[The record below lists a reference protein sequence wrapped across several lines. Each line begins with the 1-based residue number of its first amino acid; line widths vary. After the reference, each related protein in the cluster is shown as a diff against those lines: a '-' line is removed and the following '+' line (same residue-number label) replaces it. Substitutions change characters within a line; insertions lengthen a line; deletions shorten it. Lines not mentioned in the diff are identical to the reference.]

1 LKIATLAFAAA
12 VLAVMNCANATIFTA
27 STEGVVKHGA
37 DRMGLFGNAG
47 ATLDALPF
55 YLAVSFDLDD
65 TARYDRDPLR
75 YTHASATVPFIVALT
90 VGAYNYAFK
99 VTDNAR
105 EAAYIQ
111 NAFSTNEGTSDGVM
125 TAVTGTDSAGRYV
138 HIDQSFTTYG
148 IRSNSLTQ
156 YLQTKTSEG
165 ITNTN
170 FQIGWGA
177 ASIAFYAYGPVI
189 FTVNGTPATLPAP
202 EPIPDPTPVPDP
214 HPVPVPE
221 PASAMLFG
229 AGLLG
234 FAVLRR
240 RRPWR

>member
-1 LKIATLAFAAA
+1 MKIASLALVAAAAFA
-12 VLAVMNCANATIFTA
+12 MTGPANATIFTA

-47 ATLDALPF
+47 AILDGLPF
-55 YLAVSFDLDD
+55 YLAVSFDLDE

-75 YTHASATVPFIVALT
+75 YTRAYATVPFIVALT
-90 VGAYNYAFK
+90 IGDFNYAFP
-99 VTDNAR
+99 VSDNPHD
-105 EAAYIQ
+105 AAIIN
-111 NAFSTNEGTSDGVM
+111 NAFSENSGTADSVITG
-125 TAVTGTDSAGRYV
+125 ANGTDAMGRWV
-138 HIDQSFTTYG
+138 NINQQFTTYG

-170 FQIGWGA
+170 FQIGNGA
-177 ASIAFYAYGPVI
+177 GSTAFYAYGPVI

-214 HPVPVPE
+214 HPVPE

-240 RRPWR
+240 RRHWR